1 MKIDHKTA
9 LLLKT
14 AFAKVIQP
22 LKLPIFGKLECSFGP
37 QGVHIRACNMD
48 ESLSWFHP
56 VPEAEESQF
65 LIGYQQLR
73 SFVETLG
80 RNEGLEICVAGDFI
94 ELNRVLA
101 DGRSI
106 AFGRLA
112 KEAGELPNHG
122 EKIAVKDCPIEAI
135 LKGYQACA
143 FACVD
148 DDSGGR
154 STLGGVFLDAARKSI
169 VAADGHH
176 LMIQSCPDLPS
187 FCEEN
192 LILPLSRSL
201 LSSFMTEGQG
211 GMGVNGYWVRV
222 VSGPWDY
229 RCKRIEGQFPT
240 YHRIIPAGF
249 KHKIELGLH
258 QENIDRALRELFALH
273 PKEETVY
280 LALHHG
286 HLFLLAGGK
295 EIRHREIALLPK
307 FAELNLIFA
316 FNRHY
321 LANSLKACPSLVFCC
336 DDSSTSPV
344 QFESVQEGR
353 RYLLAPM
360 HGDLKSLIEFLN
372 EKLPASTEVPPS
384 PVIPTTTTTQQTEE
398 KAMSTT
404 NEPETPA
411 VSVKVESEEAPAN
424 EVQKEG
430 LEAIYDKIEK
440 LIEKQQEAREGLVEA
455 HRAVHATQFQ
465 LKLLLKDLKAYE
477 RGQNRRLKEVRKVE
491 ELLSSL
497 HKAA

>member
-9 LLLKT
+9 LLLKV

-22 LKLPIFGKLECSFGP
+22 LKLPIFGKLECGFGP
-37 QGVHIRACNMD
+37 QGVRIRACNMD
-48 ESLSWFHP
+48 ESLSFFHP
-56 VPEAEESQF
+56 VPEAEEAQF
-65 LIGYQQLR
+65 LIAYQQLR
-73 SFVETLG
+73 SFIETLG
-80 RNEGLEICVAGDFI
+80 RNEGLEICVAAEAI

-112 KEAGELPNHG
+112 KEPGELPNRG
-122 EKIAVKDCPIEAI
+122 EEIAVKDCPIGEI

-148 DDSGGR
+148 DASGGR
-154 STLGGVFLDAARKSI
+154 PTLGGVFLDAVRKSI

-192 LILPLSRSL
+192 LVLPLTRSL
-201 LSSFMTEGQG
+201 LSSFMTEAQG

-240 YHRIIPAGF
+240 YHRVIPAGF
-249 KHKIELGLH
+249 KHRLELGLH
-258 QENIDRALRELFALH
+258 QENLDRALRELFALH

-295 EIRHREIALLPK
+295 EIRYREIALLPK
-307 FAELNLIFA
+307 LAEMNLIFA

-360 HGDLKSLIEFLN
+360 HGDHKALIAFLN
-372 EKLPASTEVPPS
+372 EKLPASTEVPQPLQS
-384 PVIPTTTTTQQTEE
+384 PAIPTTQQSEE

-404 NEPETPA
+404 KEPEIPV
-411 VSVKVESEEAPAN
+411 VSVTANPEEAPAN

-440 LIEKQQEAREGLVEA
+440 LIEKQQEARKGLVEA
-455 HRAVHATQFQ
+455 HRAVHSTQFQ
-465 LKLLLKDLKAYE
+465 LKLLIKDLKAYE

>member
-9 LLLKT
+9 VLLKT

-65 LIGYQQLR
+65 LIAYQQLR
-73 SFVETLG
+73 SFIETLG
-80 RNEGLEICVAGDFI
+80 RNEGLEIQVAGDAI

-112 KEAGELPNHG
+112 KEPGELPNRG
-122 EKIAVKDCPIEAI
+122 EEIAVKDCPIGAI

-176 LMIQSCPDLPS
+176 LMIQNCPDLPR
-187 FCEEN
+187 FCEED

-201 LSSFMTEGQG
+201 LSSFLTEGQG

-229 RCKRIEGQFPT
+229 RCKRIEGQFPS
-240 YHRIIPAGF
+240 YHRVIPAGF
-249 KHKIELGLH
+249 KHRLELGLH
-258 QENIDRALRELFALH
+258 QENLDRALRELFALH
-273 PKEETVY
+273 QKEETVY

-321 LANSLKACPSLVFCC
+321 LANSLKACPSLVLNC

-344 QFESVQEGR
+344 QFESVQDGR

-360 HGDLKSLIEFLN
+360 HGDLKPLIAFLN
-372 EKLPASTEVPPS
+372 EKLPAATEVPQS
-384 PVIPTTTTTQQTEE
+384 PAITTSPTNTQPEE

-404 NEPETPA
+404 KEPEIPA
-411 VSVKVESEEAPAN
+411 LTAKVESEEATAT

-430 LEAIYDKIEK
+430 LDAIYDKLEK
-440 LIEKQQEAREGLVEA
+440 LIEKQQEARQAMVEA
-455 HRAVHATQFQ
+455 HRAVHSTQFQ
-465 LKLLLKDLKAYE
+465 LKLLVKDLKSYE
-477 RGQNRRLKEVRKVE
+477 RGQSRRLKEVRKVE
-491 ELLSSL
+491 ELISNL